1 MVITGVRL
9 LLILIQKHITP
20 KRITSPY
27 MFRTMPNM
35 EYENWKHFFFKMA
48 TAKKLTR
55 AKISSLSIAGKA
67 LSENIVFE
75 RVSREAGTNFG
86 YYFESCSQTSP
97 VEQLESS
104 GLFRGFVKRC
114 SDTFF
119 DLFSER
125 ATGSQDKYALMQ
137 MRWYEFVREM
147 LTSQEVCD
155 MVKEMVYSF
164 AVVTGPELV

>member
-1 MVITGVRL
+1 
-9 LLILIQKHITP
+9 
-20 KRITSPY
+20 
-27 MFRTMPNM
+27 
-35 EYENWKHFFFKMA
+35 MA

-55 AKISSLSIAGKA
+55 AKISSLSIVGKA

-75 RVSREAGTNFG
+75 RVNREAGTNFG
-86 YYFESCSQTSP
+86 YYFESCSLTNP

-104 GLFRGFVKRC
+104 VLFRGFVKRC

-137 MRWYEFVREM
+137 VRWYEFVREM

-155 MVKEMVYSF
+155 MVKEMASGKD
-164 AVVTGPELV
+164 VVSCYLESVLIAGFRFVRERQEDSQSSRLDVTTVNMNIVEDDVSLLKLGSA